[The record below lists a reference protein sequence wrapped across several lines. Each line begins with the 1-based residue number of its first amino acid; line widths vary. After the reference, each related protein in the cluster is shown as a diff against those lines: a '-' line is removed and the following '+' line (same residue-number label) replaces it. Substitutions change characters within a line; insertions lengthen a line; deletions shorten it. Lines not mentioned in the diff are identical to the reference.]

1 MPDRYNV
8 RYVANW
14 HPCSNGRRWAVSSQ
28 GPAAA
33 ICSCQRLPQ
42 LAVTLT
48 EERKLL
54 A

>member
-1 MPDRYNV
+1 MRLDVIRQQ
-8 RYVANW
+8 
-14 HPCSNGRRWAVSSQ
+14 GRR

-42 LAVTLT
+42 LAMTTLT
-48 EERKLL
+48 EERKFL